1 MLAAISTTILS
12 RRSWAETCSA
22 MVSRSRLNRTR
33 GPPDALRI
41 SSNPLPPGQPAG
53 CPRAGVQLKT
63 LQFYSFGGAANSRL
77 TESDRQNSGTVHNR
91 AHLQAVYRIEPCF
104 AKQKACHR
112 PDCGLLNGHASV
124 TVRKSVH
131 RH

>member
-41 SSNPLPPGQPAG
+41 TSNPLPRGQPTG
-53 CPRAGVQLKT
+53 RPEAGVKLKT
-63 LQFYSFGGAANSRL
+63 YKFIHFSGVVSA
-77 TESDRQNSGTVHNR
+77 ESHRENSGTVHNW

-104 AKQKACHR
+104 AKQKPCQC
-112 PDCGLLNGHASV
+112 PGS
-124 TVRKSVH
+124 KSV
-131 RH
+131 RRR